1 MDEGE
6 ATLSGNDLIVS
17 FRAPALGIAAKEYN
31 QQLEEQQLNI
41 LRLYY
46 TRIDNALRNNS
57 QALQSQAMGWYM
69 S

>member
-6 ATLSGNDLIVS
+6 KTLSGNDLVVE
-17 FRAPALGIAAKEYN
+17 FRAPALGVAAKEYN
-31 QQLEEQQLNI
+31 QQLNI